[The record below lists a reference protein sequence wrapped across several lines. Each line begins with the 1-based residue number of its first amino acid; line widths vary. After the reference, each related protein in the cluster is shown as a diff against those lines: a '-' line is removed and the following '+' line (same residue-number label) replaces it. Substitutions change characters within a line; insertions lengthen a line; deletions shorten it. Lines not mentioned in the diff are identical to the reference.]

1 LTRETSKLSDI
12 SRRGDEPLLETSA
25 EEWMTLPD
33 PTDQC
38 RSIRPLT
45 DDQKERFEHAL
56 DGVSALG
63 IPRPSSKT
71 EEERLVE
78 RFLVGVRK
86 LLSQDDNW
94 TFWQPLVYS
103 LDSCVRCQT
112 CADACPIF
120 LASGRQEIYR
130 PSYRREVLHRIIAKY
145 VKRGGRISSRLSG
158 EDIDLNWAA
167 VARLAESAYRCT
179 LCGRCAQWCP
189 LGVDNALISRE
200 IRKLFSQELG
210 IAPQELHDL
219 GTIQQLA
226 KGSTT
231 GMTPVAFRDS
241 TEFIEEEIEEIAGR
255 KVEIPLDQEG
265 ADLLLLV
272 NAGDILSWPENIEA
286 LVIIL
291 DALGI
296 SWTLSSDLAG
306 YDAVNYGVWY
316 DDVQLARILVRH
328 ASIARKLKVQ
338 KMLIAECGHAHKTL
352 LVTGDR
358 MLAGELDIPRVS
370 VLPLL
375 ADAVSSGRIKL
386 EPSRNDFP
394 VTLHDP
400 CNLVRMTGIIEP
412 QRRILREICPQFR
425 EMEPHGLENY
435 CCGGGGGLA
444 IMSSRN
450 FPDWKMNISGRMKFK
465 QVVEA
470 FRDVSDPD
478 LRKYVCAPCSNCKG
492 QIRDLLS
499 YYQATQKYGIF
510 YGGLAELIVNAMADL
525 DGPFIR
531 WEPS

>member
-1 LTRETSKLSDI
+1 MTRETSKLSDI
-12 SRRGDEPLLETSA
+12 SRRGDEPLLEISA
-25 EEWMTLPD
+25 EEWITLPD
-33 PTDQC
+33 PSDQC
-38 RSIRPLT
+38 GSISPLT
-45 DDQKERFEHAL
+45 DEQRVRFEHTL
-56 DGVSALG
+56 DGISALG
-63 IPRPSSKT
+63 IPRPETKI
-71 EEERLVE
+71 EEDRLVE
-78 RFLVGVRK
+78 RFLVGLRK

-94 TFWQPLVYS
+94 TFWRPLVYS
-103 LDSCVRCQT
+103 LESCVRCQT
-112 CADACPIF
+112 CADACPVF
-120 LASGRQEIYR
+120 LASGRQDIYR
-130 PSYRREVLHRIIAKY
+130 PSYRREVLLRIIAKY
-145 VKRGGRISSRLSG
+145 IRRGGRISSRLSG

-189 LGVDNALISRE
+189 LGVDNALVSRE

-210 IAPQELHDL
+210 IAPRELHDL
-219 GTIQQLA
+219 GTIQQLRR
-226 KGSTT
+226 GSTT
-231 GMTPVAFRDS
+231 GMTPHALRDS
-241 TEFIEEEIEEIAGR
+241 IDFLEEEIEETTGR
-255 KVEIPLDQEG
+255 RVEIPLDREG
-265 ADLLLLV
+265 AEALLLV

-291 DALGI
+291 DALGT

-316 DDVQLARILVRH
+316 DDVQLARIMVRH
-328 ASIARKLKVQ
+328 ASIARKLKVE

-352 LVTGDR
+352 LVTADR
-358 MLAGELDIPRVS
+358 MLTGELNIARES

-375 ADAVSSGRIKL
+375 ADAVSNGSIAL
-386 EPSRNDFP
+386 DPSKNDFP

-400 CNLVRMTGIIEP
+400 CNLVRMTGIVEP
-412 QRRILREICPQFR
+412 QRRILRHLCPQFR
-425 EMEPHGLENY
+425 EMEPHGVENY

-444 IMSSRN
+444 IVSSRN
-450 FPDWKMNISGRMKFK
+450 FPDWKMNVSGRMKYR

-470 FRDVSDPD
+470 FRDVPD
-478 LRKYVCAPCSNCKG
+478 VEARKYVCAPCSNCKA

-525 DGPFIR
+525 EGSFIR